1 MKQVL
6 LVFLGG
12 GLGTIC
18 RYGFGK
24 WLNTGSETDFPFGTF
39 TANILA
45 CLLLGYFIS
54 LISKNELD
62 LGWSLL
68 LLTGFC
74 GGFSTFST
82 FALEKFN
89 LFAAGHHFLA
99 LSYLGVSIFA
109 GLIAIYVGIKIGSF
123 L

>member
-18 RYGFGK
+18 RYSVGK
-24 WLNTGSETDFPFGTF
+24 WLNTGSDTDFPFGTF

-54 LISKNELD
+54 LFSKNEMD
-62 LGWSLL
+62 IGWSLFIA
-68 LLTGFC
+68 TGFC

-89 LFAAGHHFLA
+89 LFASGHYFLA
-99 LSYLGVSIFA
+99 LTYLGVSMVA
-109 GLIAIYVGIKIGSF
+109 GLIAIYIGIKIGTFS
-123 L
+123 